1 MIRLHPIPDA
11 DHTCPYC
18 AISLKANGW
27 HIPGMRNLADLTCPR
42 CGREFYGDL
51 AAGQALYSPMLIE
64 KATGVVHDKWRIGWF
79 ADWLRDSYQNRVT
92 SHVGFTV
99 EEFRPPRHAVL
110 LNCLDRL
117 YGHCLLKL
125 LNAQYYL
132 DHRSDLDLIILVPR
146 FLRWMVPK
154 GPAAIWTVDLPLR
167 QGTEWNDWLA
177 TEIKRRVESL
187 ETCWLSVGFS
197 HPHPADYSIE
207 RFTGVRP
214 FPVDD
219 WSRHSEQPMV
229 TFVWREDRVW
239 GDSARLHGL
248 APRLE
253 RRLGWVRSQQKQ
265 RVLRLAMAMQHI
277 APQIRFSVAGLGRP
291 GGLPHWIADM
301 RSLEVTES
309 TERAWC
315 ELYAQSHVVIGVHG
329 SNMLL
334 PSAHAGAVVELM
346 PPERWGNMLQD
357 LLLRDTDCREILF
370 RFRIVPIS
378 IEPDELAAL
387 VVELVRNHEYMVLV
401 MGREFCRHES
411 RADVRSLS
419 SRYASLSLQPL

>member
-1 MIRLHPIPDA
+1 M
-11 DHTCPYC
+11 
-18 AISLKANGW
+18 
-27 HIPGMRNLADLTCPR
+27 
-42 CGREFYGDL
+42 
-51 AAGQALYSPMLIE
+51 
-64 KATGVVHDKWRIGWF
+64 
-79 ADWLRDSYQNRVT
+79 
-92 SHVGFTV
+92 
-99 EEFRPPRHAVL
+99 
-110 LNCLDRL
+110 
-117 YGHCLLKL
+117 
-125 LNAQYYL
+125 
-132 DHRSDLDLIILVPR
+132 
-146 FLRWMVPK
+146 
-154 GPAAIWTVDLPLR
+154 
-167 QGTEWNDWLA
+167 
-177 TEIKRRVESL
+177 
-187 ETCWLSVGFS
+187 
-197 HPHPADYSIE
+197 
-207 RFTGVRP
+207 
-214 FPVDD
+214 
-219 WSRHSEQPMV
+219 
-229 TFVWREDRVW
+229 
-239 GDSARLHGL
+239 
-248 APRLE
+248 
-253 RRLGWVRSQQKQ
+253 
-265 RVLRLAMAMQHI
+265 LRLAMAMQHI

-346 PPERWGNMLQD
+346 PPERWGNILQD
-357 LLLRDTDCREILF
+357 ILLRDTDCRETLF